1 MRRLLITGAF
11 GLIALSAM
19 RLNAWAQVTEW
30 AQPTEPRGRRG
41 ISVSPS
47 LTLVGA
53 NVDSAGSTVQ
63 LFVYNPLAEP
73 VTVSQYHVKV
83 VKQKFV
89 VTDLSVNTAD
99 FVNGWRPERIASNIL
114 FDKREGN
121 VVTSATA
128 DSINIKP
135 LRIKLDSP
143 TPNAAYLPK
152 VLKDVTA
159 ESTTCYPCGP
169 VLRALTKVFT
179 TPADET
185 NLDNDMKLLFNRM
198 HSHTEEN
205 QNVLTALRTTTGTA
219 VTRLDIDREWLWVV
233 ADPLKLAPAVIDVPH
248 SHDLIR
254 YECSLV
260 YDVPPIIVPAGAPP
274 MVLSIPLAQFTEGD
288 NSCLPSP
295 GERVVFSAYNEVGAL
310 VLGGLKTAQ

>member
-19 RLNAWAQVTEW
+19 RLDAWAQATEW
-30 AQPTEPRGRRG
+30 AQPTEHRGRRG

-73 VTVSQYHVKV
+73 ITVSQYHVKV

-121 VVTSATA
+121 VVTTATA
-128 DSINIKP
+128 DSTNIKP
-135 LRIKLDSP
+135 LRVQPDSA
-143 TPNAAYLPK
+143 TPPSRYLPTF
-152 VLKDVTA
+152 LKDVTV
-159 ESTTCYPCGP
+159 ESTNCYPCGP
-169 VLRALTKVFT
+169 VLRSLTKIFST
-179 TPADET
+179 SADEAPLRDSM
-185 NLDNDMKLLFNRM
+185 NRLLSRM
-198 HSHTEEN
+198 HTHTEEN

-260 YDVPPIIVPAGAPP
+260 YDVQPTIVPAGAPP

-288 NSCLPSP
+288 TSCLPAP
-295 GERVVFSAYNEVGAL
+295 GERVLFSAYNDAGAL